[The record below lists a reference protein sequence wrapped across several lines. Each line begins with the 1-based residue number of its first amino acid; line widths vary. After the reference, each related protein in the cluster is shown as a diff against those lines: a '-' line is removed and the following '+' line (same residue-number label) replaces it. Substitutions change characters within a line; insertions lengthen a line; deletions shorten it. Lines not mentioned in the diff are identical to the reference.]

1 MKWIKLFEEF
11 DETEMV
17 IVSMLDDLGFEGLYD
32 KKEYDGITIY
42 SVDAPDIKE
51 IDEDLLKDAL
61 SQADHRL
68 KEYNPENGIS
78 FKSSLRIMY
87 FLKYN
92 IKTAKETISDIV
104 KTAYEDMVVSS
115 EENFYDDEFSQQLET
130 VESINVV
137 DVEFRNNDLKN
148 KKHRDPI
155 ITVTLDVKNTEIGDK
170 FGSFDTD
177 DIIYQLWWKIRYIF
191 PAFLLILKPNK

>member
-17 IVSMLDDLGFEGLYD
+17 IVSMLDDLGLEGLYD

-42 SVDAPDIKE
+42 SVDAPDIK

-61 SQADHRL
+61 SQADYRL
-68 KEYNPENGIS
+68 KEYNTENGIS
-78 FKSSLRIMY
+78 FQSTLRIMY

-130 VESINVV
+130 VESINVI
-137 DVEFRNNDLKN
+137 DVEFRNNDLTN
-148 KKHRDPI
+148 KKHRNPI
-155 ITVTLDVKNTEIGDK
+155 ITVTLDVRKHSIDFK
-170 FGSFDTD
+170 STD
-177 DIIYQLWWKIRYIF
+177 DIIYQLWWKIRSIF
-191 PAFLLILKPNK
+191 PAYLLILKPNE

>member
-1 MKWIKLFEEF
+1 MKWMKLFEEF

-42 SVDAPDIKE
+42 SVDAPDIK

-61 SQADHRL
+61 SQADYRL
-68 KEYNPENGIS
+68 KEYNTENGIS
-78 FKSSLRIMY
+78 FQSTLRIMY

-92 IKTAKETISDIV
+92 RKTAKETISDIV

-130 VESINVV
+130 VESINVI
-137 DVEFRNNDLKN
+137 DVEFRNNDLTN
-148 KKHRDPI
+148 KKHRNPI
-155 ITVTLDVKNTEIGDK
+155 ITVTLDVRKHSIDFK
-170 FGSFDTD
+170 STD
-177 DIIYQLWWKIRYIF
+177 DIIYQLWWKIRSIF
-191 PAFLLILKPNK
+191 PAYLLILKPNE

>member
-1 MKWIKLFEEF
+1 MKWMKLFEEF

-42 SVDAPDIKE
+42 SVDAPDIK

-61 SQADHRL
+61 SQADYRL
-68 KEYNPENGIS
+68 KEYNTENGIS
-78 FKSSLRIMY
+78 FQSTLRIMY

-130 VESINVV
+130 VESINVI
-137 DVEFRNNDLKN
+137 DVEFRNNDLTN
-148 KKHRDPI
+148 KKHRNPI
-155 ITVTLDVKNTEIGDK
+155 ITVTLDVRKHSIDFK
-170 FGSFDTD
+170 STD
-177 DIIYQLWWKIRYIF
+177 DIIYQLWWKIRSIF
-191 PAFLLILKPNK
+191 PAYLLILKPNE

>member
-17 IVSMLDDLGFEGLYD
+17 IVSMLDDLGLEGLYD

-42 SVDAPDIKE
+42 SVDAPDIKV
-51 IDEDLLKDAL
+51 DEDLLKDAL
-61 SQADHRL
+61 SQADYRL

-78 FKSSLRIMY
+78 FQSTLRIMY

-115 EENFYDDEFSQQLET
+115 EENFYDDEFLQQLET
-130 VESINVV
+130 VESINVI
-137 DVEFRNNDLKN
+137 DVEFRNNDLTN
-148 KKHRDPI
+148 KKHRNPI
-155 ITVTLDVKNTEIGDK
+155 ITVTLDVRKHSIDFK
-170 FGSFDTD
+170 STD
-177 DIIYQLWWKIRYIF
+177 DIIYQLWWKIRSIF
-191 PAFLLILKPNK
+191 PAYLLILKPNE

>member
-11 DETEMV
+11 DESEMI

-32 KKEYDGITIY
+32 KKEYGSITIY
-42 SVDAPDIKE
+42 SVDAPDIKV

-61 SQADHRL
+61 SQADYRL

-78 FKSSLRIMY
+78 FQSTLRIMY

-92 IKTAKETISDIV
+92 KKTAKDTISDIV